1 MIDEM
6 FFRFLSHWYDRE
18 QARAQYLQQMPEYAA
33 LLKKQDRASWPL
45 NASLD
50 SGGRETFLE
59 YEAAHNALAGM
70 AEEAAFLTGL
80 TAGVRLCLRL

>member
-33 LLKKQDRASWPL
+33 LLKKTGPGLLGPGRLPGQRGQ
-45 NASLD
+45 
-50 SGGRETFLE
+50 GGVP
-59 YEAAHNALAGM
+59 GI
-70 AEEAAFLTGL
+70 
-80 TAGVRLCLRL
+80 